1 MTISKGVQ
9 YMLFATFMF
18 SIMQVLVKIVAL
30 PVPQIIFFRALIS
43 FVMSSIDVKRKN
55 LSFYGNNKPMLIARG
70 VFGSVS
76 LFCFFYALQQA
87 PLASVITIV
96 NIKPFLVLFLGFFFL
111 KEKIFVQQWLFFLLS
126 FVGIIFVKGFNANIS
141 TFAFWCII
149 GSAVFAAIAH
159 TLVRKLKDQDAPEVI
174 LLYFTF
180 TTVPFV
186 LPFMLYTWVNPDLT
200 QWIYLILIGVV
211 THFGQLYLTKAYQSD
226 RVANVSNL
234 YFLGIGFAVFYGVFF
249 FEEKYQLQTWL
260 GFLLIV
266 SGIVLNIIF
275 GNKNIEFKQL
285 LKRN

>member
-1 MTISKGVQ
+1 
-9 YMLFATFMF
+9 MLFATFMF
-18 SIMQVLVKIVAL
+18 SIMQVFVKIVAL
-30 PVPQIIFFRALIS
+30 PVPQIIFFRAMIS

-70 VFGSVS
+70 IFGSAS

-96 NIKPFLVLFLGFFFL
+96 NIKPFLVLFIGYFFL
-111 KEKIFVQQWLFFLLS
+111 KEKIFIQQWFFFFVS
-126 FVGIIFVKGFNANIS
+126 FLGIVLVKGFNTNIPPL
-141 TFAFWCII
+141 AFWCII

-159 TLVRKLKDQDAPEVI
+159 TLVRKLKDQDAAEVI

-180 TTVPFV
+180 TTVPLV
-186 LPFMLYTWVNPDLT
+186 LPFMIYSWVNPTLE

-211 THFGQLYLTKAYQSD
+211 THFGQLYLTKAYQTD

-234 YFLGIGFAVFYGVFF
+234 YFLGIGFAVFYGVFLF
-249 FEEKYQLQTWL
+249 DEKFQIQTWF

-266 SGIVLNIIF
+266 SGIILNLF
-275 GNKNIEFKQL
+275 LGNKNMSLKQL
-285 LKRN
+285 LRRS